1 MSTNTTIPLVSL
13 SSTSLS
19 FVETPSKT
27 AMLLIISTYLLIVH
41 FLRFSRQDYMIKKF
55 GYKTRESLKNMTNTD
70 AQAIIGHIG
79 ELEFPHFYVTS
90 LQFALFK
97 TYGVPTISKL
107 LVDTKQFSSKETASK
122 RYADTTVLIG
132 EFSSHHPLHPR
143 VLKAI
148 SRMNYLHSGYQKAG
162 KISNDDLL
170 YTLSVFITE
179 PISWIREWEWRKLN
193 EMEICAIAT
202 FWKGIGD
209 AMGISYHDLHRFN
222 EWRDGIEFFENIKK
236 WAEDYEK
243 RFMVPNEYNKKTADE
258 LVPLLLFLVPNALLP
273 FARDAVGVLMG
284 PLLRSAMIYP
294 EPSRLNKLLTI
305 SILRTR
311 QLVLRY
317 LSLPRPEWM
326 RVRQISNS
334 DDKGVDGRYHST
346 SYLVHPYY
354 QLPGFWNRWGPMALV
369 TRVMGG
375 FVPDETRGDWLTEGY
390 KFEDVGPDRRRG
402 EGGKEMR
409 DTEEKLE
416 KERTPGCPFAFGR

>member
-1 MSTNTTIPLVSL
+1 MSSNTTIPLTPL
-13 SSTSLS
+13 SSISPP
-19 FVETPSKT
+19 FVGTPSKT
-27 AMLLIISTYLLIVH
+27 TMFFIVSTYLFIVH
-41 FLRFSRQDYMIKKF
+41 FLRLSRQDTMIKKF
-55 GYKTRESLKNMTNTD
+55 GYNTRESLKKMTNTD

-79 ELEFPHFYVTS
+79 ELEFPRFYVTS

-97 TYGVPTISKL
+97 TYGIPTISKL
-107 LVDTKQFSSKETASK
+107 LIDTKQFSSKETASK
-122 RYADTTVLIG
+122 RYADTTVLIA

-162 KISNDDLL
+162 KISNEDLL

-179 PISWIREWEWRKLN
+179 PIGWIGDWEWRTLN

-209 AMGISYHDLHRFN
+209 AMGISYHGLRRFN
-222 EWRDGIEFFENIKK
+222 EWRDGIEFFEDIKK
-236 WAEDYEK
+236 WAENYE
-243 RFMVPNEYNKKTADE
+243 RNFMVPNEYNKKTADE
-258 LVPLLLFLVPNALLP
+258 LVPLLLFLVPKALLP

-284 PLLRSAMIYP
+284 PLLRSAMVYP

-311 QLVLRY
+311 QLFLRY

-326 RVRQISNS
+326 RVRQISKS

-346 SYLVHPYY
+346 DYLVHPYY
-354 QLPGFWNRWGPMALV
+354 QLPGIWNRWGPMALL

-375 FVPDETRGDWLTEGY
+375 FVPDEKRSDWFTEGY
-390 KFEDVGPDRRRG
+390 RFEEVGPDRKRG
-402 EGGKEMR
+402 EGGNEMR
-409 DTEEKLE
+409 GMEGKLE
-416 KERTPGCPFAFGR
+416 EERTPGCPFAFGK

>member
-1 MSTNTTIPLVSL
+1 MSNNTTIPLTPL
-13 SSTSLS
+13 SSASIS

-27 AMLLIISTYLLIVH
+27 TMLIIISTYLLIVH
-41 FLRFSRQDYMIKKF
+41 ILRLSRQYSMIEKF

-79 ELEFPHFYVTS
+79 ELEFPRFYVTS

-97 TYGVPTISKL
+97 TYGIPTISKL

-122 RYADTTVLIG
+122 RYADTTVLIA

-143 VLKAI
+143 VLKSI

-162 KISNDDLL
+162 KISNEDLL

-179 PISWIREWEWRKLN
+179 PISWIGDWEWRRLN

-209 AMGISYHDLHRFN
+209 AMGISYHDLRRFN
-222 EWRDGIEFFENIKK
+222 EWSDGIEFFEDIKT
-236 WAEDYEK
+236 WAEDYE
-243 RFMVPNEYNKKTADE
+243 REFMVPNVYNKKTADE
-258 LVPLLLFLVPNALLP
+258 LVPLLLFLVPKALLP
-273 FARDAVGVLMG
+273 FASDAVGVLMG

-294 EPSRLNKLLTI
+294 EPSRLNELLTI
-305 SILRTR
+305 SILRSR
-311 QLVLRY
+311 QLFLRY

-326 RVRQISNS
+326 RVRQVSKS

-346 SYLVHPYY
+346 DYLVHPYY

-375 FVPDETRGDWLTEGY
+375 FVPDNERSEWFTEGY
-390 KFEDVGPDRRRG
+390 SFEEVGPDRRRG
-402 EGGKEMR
+402 EGRDEMR

-416 KERTPGCPFAFGR
+416 RERTPGCPFAFGK

>member
-1 MSTNTTIPLVSL
+1 MSTNTTIPLTTL
-13 SSTSLS
+13 SSTSPP
-19 FVETPSKT
+19 FVGAPFKT
-27 AMLLIISTYLLIVH
+27 TVLFIISTYLLTVH
-41 FLRFSRQDYMIKKF
+41 FLRLSRQDSMIKKF

-79 ELEFPHFYVTS
+79 ELEFPRFYVTS

-97 TYGVPTISKL
+97 TYGITAISKL

-122 RYADTTVLIG
+122 RYADTTVLIA

-162 KISNDDLL
+162 KILNDDLL

-179 PISWIREWEWRKLN
+179 PISWIGDWEWRTLN

-209 AMGISYHDLHRFN
+209 AMGISYHDLRRFN
-222 EWRDGIEFFENIKK
+222 EWRDGIEFFEDIKK
-236 WAEDYEK
+236 WAEGYE
-243 RFMVPNEYNKKTADE
+243 REFMVPNEYNKKTADE
-258 LVPLLLFLVPNALLP
+258 LIPLLLFLVPKALLP

-294 EPSRLNKLLTI
+294 KPSRLNELLTI

-311 QLVLRY
+311 QLFLRY

-326 RVRQISNS
+326 RVRQVSDS
-334 DDKGVDGRYHST
+334 DDKGVDGRYHSND
-346 SYLVHPYY
+346 YLVHPYY
-354 QLPGFWNRWGPMALV
+354 QLPGFWNRWGPMALI
-369 TRVMGG
+369 TRAMGG
-375 FVPDETRGDWLTEGY
+375 FVPDEKRGDWFTEGY
-390 KFEDVGPDRRRG
+390 RFEEVGPDRKRG
-402 EGGKEMR
+402 EGVDEMR
-409 DTEEKLE
+409 GTEEKLE
-416 KERTPGCPFAFGR
+416 KERTPGCPFAFGK